1 MKPRIGI
8 TTFNDPQPRAVYVSL
23 SSHYTRS
30 IHEAEGIPFPLVLH
44 PDAAAVEEYVE
55 NIDGLLLTGG
65 KDIDPFY
72 YGQEPIPGVGVFDAV
87 RDAWELALFSAAMD
101 RRIPILGICRG
112 HQLINVAMGGTL
124 CQDLQTQRSGMNEH
138 SPKEFPVDRL
148 YHSVTLAEGSVL
160 HRIFT
165 TRTIRTNS
173 FHHQAVDRLAQG
185 LIASAF
191 APDGLIEGFESRD
204 NSRFVMG
211 IQFHPESLTLK
222 FPEFLGIFKAFTDAC
237 KN

>member
-1 MKPRIGI
+1 MKPRIGL

-30 IHEAEGIPFPLVLH
+30 IHEAGGIPFPLALF
-44 PDAAAVEEYVE
+44 PDPAAAQEYIE

-65 KDIDPFY
+65 KDTDPFY
-72 YGQEPIPGVGVFDAV
+72 YGQEPTPGIGVFDAI
-87 RDAWELALFSAAMD
+87 RDEWELALYTAALKKG
-101 RRIPILGICRG
+101 IPVLGICRG

-124 CQDLQTQRSGMNEH
+124 YQDLQTQRSDTNNHNPEG
-138 SPKEFPVDRL
+138 FPVDRL
-148 YHSVTLAEGSVL
+148 YHSLALAEGSIL
-160 HRIFT
+160 HRIFAK
-165 TRTIRTNS
+165 RTIRANS
-173 FHHQAVDRLAQG
+173 FHHQAVDKLASG

-204 NSRFVMG
+204 TSRFILGV
-211 IQFHPESLTLK
+211 QFHPESLTQK
-222 FPEFLGIFKAFTDAC
+222 FPEFLGVFKAFTDAC